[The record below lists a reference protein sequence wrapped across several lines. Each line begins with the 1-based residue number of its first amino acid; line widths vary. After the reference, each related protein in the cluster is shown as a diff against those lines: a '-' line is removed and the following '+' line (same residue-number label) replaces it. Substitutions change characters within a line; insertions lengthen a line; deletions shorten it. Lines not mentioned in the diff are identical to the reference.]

1 MTGAGFSGGDA
12 LHIYRALFGFLYGH
26 ILNEL
31 QELVENPGCSLNKA
45 EEFPRAGSHVR
56 RRLAARQPGSSR
68 NRDGRLEVTPHEI
81 SYFPQDLALSVR
93 RQDGCTIVTISG
105 ELDISCAHAL
115 REQLLGVLGT
125 QGSRL
130 VADLSG
136 VTFCDASG
144 LSAVAAADRRAGLL
158 GGALCL
164 AAPSVPVTTVLQLT
178 RSGAR
183 FGVFATVRDAI
194 SGLAHPG
201 APGTRD
207 SRHIPPGLPAT
218 RPPSRPVRVPRQK
231 AAHGDDEVRGAVAA
245 VLAQADAWRDA
256 DPERQLT
263 RPLHALALAQA
274 SADLAGLVSA
284 ARSLLACLL
293 RHPLT
298 HSPAVAST
306 ATTLRRLL
314 PSGELQDPADTRLSD
329 AHDAA

>member
-1 MTGAGFSGGDA
+1 MT
-12 LHIYRALFGFLYGH
+12 L
-26 ILNEL
+26 
-31 QELVENPGCSLNKA
+31 
-45 EEFPRAGSHVR
+45 
-56 RRLAARQPGSSR
+56 
-68 NRDGRLEVTPHEI
+68 HEI
-81 SYFPQDLALSVR
+81 SYFPQDLMLSVR

-105 ELDISCAHAL
+105 ELDIACAYAL

-144 LSAVAAADRRAGLL
+144 LSALAAAGRRARLL
-158 GGALCL
+158 GGVLCV
-164 AAPSVPVTTVLQLT
+164 AAPSVPVTTVLRLT
-178 RSGAR
+178 GSGLR
-183 FGVFATVRDAI
+183 FGIFATVRAAI

-201 APGTRD
+201 APGTGGN
-207 SRHIPPGLPAT
+207 RHLPPGLPAAQPPSHPV
-218 RPPSRPVRVPRQK
+218 RPPRWK
-231 AAHGDDEVRGAVAA
+231 TAAGDDDVWGAVAA

-263 RPLHALALAQA
+263 RPLHALALAHA
-274 SADLAGLVSA
+274 SADRAGLVTA
-284 ARSLLACLL
+284 ARSLLAGLL

-298 HSPAVAST
+298 HSPAVAAT

-314 PSGELQDPADTRLSD
+314 PSGELPPPVDTRLSD